1 MQQSN
6 GIVCA
11 IKKMFAKGTNY
22 SIVGVVAIAI
32 VKTALPILL
41 SQKDL

>member
-11 IKKMFAKGTNY
+11 IKNVFAKGTNY
-22 SIVGVVAIAI
+22 SIIGAVAITI
-32 VKTALPILL
+32 VETALPILF